1 MKKYKLL
8 KDLPYIKAGIIYEQ
22 DWNQYKSEKQ
32 DWITDYLNKNIIE
45 NNPEWF
51 EEIKEEPKQINFSP
65 PKKLIPLAKQMAET
79 NTPADNSANASL
91 RIGSAVEHEK
101 FGIGEITFIE
111 GVYPNAKATIK
122 FRDSGEKNLLLK
134 YAKLKVVM

>member
-1 MKKYKLL
+1 MATGRAANKFSDDTFNKYRKPSFNDPMKSIDFRTKE
-8 KDLPYIKAGIIYEQ
+8 AGGFT
-22 DWNQYKSEKQ
+22 K
-32 DWITDYLNKNIIE
+32 T
-45 NNPEWF
+45 
-51 EEIKEEPKQINFSP
+51 EPKQINFSP
-65 PKKLIPLAKQMAET
+65 PKKLIPLAKRMAET

-91 RIGSAVEHEK
+91 RVGSVVEHEK

-111 GVYPNAKATIK
+111 GVYPNAKASIQ